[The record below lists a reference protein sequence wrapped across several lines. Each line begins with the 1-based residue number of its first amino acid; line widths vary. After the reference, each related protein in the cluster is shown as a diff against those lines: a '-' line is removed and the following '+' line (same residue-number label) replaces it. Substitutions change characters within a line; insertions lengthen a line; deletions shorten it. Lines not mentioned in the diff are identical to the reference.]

1 MHSPVRAA
9 SESRRRSPVKQIEKT
24 LGLIMESA
32 KKEFLSKGYEKASLR
47 TIAQNAGV
55 TTGALYVRFSNKN
68 EMFSALVSPVAEHV
82 LSAYRKGGE
91 EGNSQLEQGCPQDMW
106 AISDEIANELL
117 EYIFKNKD
125 EFVLLINCSAGSRYE
140 HFMDD
145 LVGEVERQSVN
156 FLKYL
161 RKKGYPCPDISK
173 EELHIL
179 ISAQYYAI
187 FEIVRHDI
195 PKKKA
200 IKRIRLII
208 DFFRPGWKNIF
219 GQ

>member
-1 MHSPVRAA
+1 M
-9 SESRRRSPVKQIEKT
+9 KQVEKT

-55 TTGALYVRFSNKN
+55 TTGALYIRFSNKN
-68 EMFSALVSPVAEHV
+68 ELFSALVSSVAEHV
-82 LSAYRKGGE
+82 LSIYRKGGK
-91 EGNSQLEQGCPQDMW
+91 EGHSQLEQGCPQDMW
-106 AISDEIANELL
+106 AISDKIANELL
-117 EYIFKNKD
+117 EYIFNNKD
-125 EFVLLINCSAGSRYE
+125 EFVLLINCSTGSNYE

-145 LVGEVERQSVN
+145 IVNEVERQSVK

-161 RKKGYPCPDISK
+161 KKNGYSYQYISK

-208 DFFRPGWKNIF
+208 DFFKPGWKTIF
-219 GQ
+219 GK

>member
-1 MHSPVRAA
+1 M
-9 SESRRRSPVKQIEKT
+9 KQVEKT

-32 KKEFLSKGYEKASLR
+32 KKEFMSKGYEKASLR

-55 TTGALYVRFSNKN
+55 TTGALYIRFSNKN
-68 EMFSALVSPVAEHV
+68 ELFSALVSSVAEHV
-82 LSAYRKGGE
+82 LSIYRKGGK
-91 EGNSQLEQGCPQDMW
+91 EGHSQLEQGCPQDMW
-106 AISDEIANELL
+106 AISDKIANELL
-117 EYIFKNKD
+117 EYIFNNKD
-125 EFVLLINCSAGSRYE
+125 EFVLLINCSTGSNYE

-145 LVGEVERQSVN
+145 IVNEVERQSVK

-161 RKKGYPCPDISK
+161 KKNGYSYQYISK

-208 DFFRPGWKNIF
+208 DFFKPGWKTIF
-219 GQ
+219 GK

>member
-1 MHSPVRAA
+1 M
-9 SESRRRSPVKQIEKT
+9 KQVEKT

-55 TTGALYVRFSNKN
+55 TTGALYIRFSNKN
-68 EMFSALVSPVAEHV
+68 ELFSALVSSVAEHV
-82 LSAYRKGGE
+82 LSIYRKGGK
-91 EGNSQLEQGCPQDMW
+91 EGHSQLEQGCPQDMW
-106 AISDEIANELL
+106 AISDKIANELL
-117 EYIFKNKD
+117 EYIFNNKD
-125 EFVLLINCSAGSRYE
+125 EFVLLINCSTGSNYE

-145 LVGEVERQSVN
+145 IVNEVERQSVK

-161 RKKGYPCPDISK
+161 KKNGYSYQYISK

-208 DFFRPGWKNIF
+208 DFFTIF
-219 GQ
+219 GK